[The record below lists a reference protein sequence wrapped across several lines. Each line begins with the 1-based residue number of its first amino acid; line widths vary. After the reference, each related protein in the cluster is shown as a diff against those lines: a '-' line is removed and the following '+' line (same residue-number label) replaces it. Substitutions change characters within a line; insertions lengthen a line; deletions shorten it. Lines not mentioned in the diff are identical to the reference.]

1 MEKRQMD
8 DMMKELLVAGLKNY
22 NWGSLSSTQ
31 LLMLVRIIGSM
42 ETVNGSTN
50 INPAH
55 LPPLLANIQSSV
67 S

>member
-1 MEKRQMD
+1 MGKRQMD
-8 DMMKELLVAGLKNY
+8 DMMKELLVAGLQNFK
-22 NWGSLSSTQ
+22 WGSLSTLQ

-50 INPAH
+50 INQAH